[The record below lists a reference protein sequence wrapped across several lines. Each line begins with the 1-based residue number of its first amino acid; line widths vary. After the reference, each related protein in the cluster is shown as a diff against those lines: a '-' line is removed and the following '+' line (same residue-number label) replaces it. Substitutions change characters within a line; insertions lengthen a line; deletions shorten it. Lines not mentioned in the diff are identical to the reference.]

1 MVTKSESIVN
11 YPGGGRRRREKGGM
25 EQLWII
31 FGVSKTL
38 KVKFDGFYRTIWSGV
53 ASPEKRRRR
62 RRRRRGAPAVQLERR
77 IGRK

>member
-1 MVTKSESIVN
+1 MVTKSESI
-11 YPGGGRRRREKGGM
+11 PGGERRRREKGGM

-62 RRRRRGAPAVQLERR
+62 RRRGAPAVQLERR